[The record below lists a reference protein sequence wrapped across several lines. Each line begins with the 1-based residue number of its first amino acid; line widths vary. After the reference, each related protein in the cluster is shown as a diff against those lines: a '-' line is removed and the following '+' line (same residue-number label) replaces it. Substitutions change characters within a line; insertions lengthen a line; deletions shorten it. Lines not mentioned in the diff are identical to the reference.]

1 MGPGRGLRTVIIQV
15 VGSSAGQPAC
25 RPKRAVSAVESGYSV
40 DVLAGRNHD
49 MACSGKWHASAA
61 TISPLAHWLAG
72 PKKSVHS
79 PFIIG
84 LFFTMSLFPVTLS
97 DFMQQRQAGAFSA
110 QAWVEDC
117 LARAESSA
125 AAHVFTKLYPQAAHL
140 AARHADEAHAAGLT
154 VGPLAGV
161 PVTIKDLYDVAGET
175 TTAGTTVF
183 AGDAPARQDAPAVA
197 RLRAAGAAIVGKTNM
212 TELAFSGIGINPH
225 YGTPVNPADTQ
236 VQRIP
241 GGSSSGAAVSVA
253 LGLAVAGLGSDT
265 GGSIRIPAAL
275 CGVVGFKS
283 TQSRVPLAGA
293 VPLSHSLDTVCAMT
307 RSVADCLVV
316 DGVLSGQPLAV
327 APRPLK
333 GRRLAVPQT
342 LMLDGLDATVA
353 RAFERSLSRLSQ
365 AGALLEDIALT
376 ELADIATLNAPGGF
390 SPVECWAAHHE
401 RIADVMAQLDPRVAS
416 RAKLG
421 QNVSAADYLRMLAN
435 RQRWIQRV
443 EAALAGYDAILS
455 PTVPIV
461 APELELLNRDDDAFA
476 AANRSILRNTF
487 AINFLDGCSFSL
499 PCQAA
504 EELPVGLMV
513 SSVRGD
519 DARLGSVAL
528 AIEAALA

>member
-1 MGPGRGLRTVIIQV
+1 
-15 VGSSAGQPAC
+15 
-25 RPKRAVSAVESGYSV
+25 
-40 DVLAGRNHD
+40 
-49 MACSGKWHASAA
+49 
-61 TISPLAHWLAG
+61 
-72 PKKSVHS
+72 
-79 PFIIG
+79 
-84 LFFTMSLFPVTLS
+84 MSLFPATLS
-97 DFMQQRQAGAFSA
+97 DFIQQRQQGTVSA
-110 QAWVEDC
+110 QAWIEDC

-125 AAHVFTKLYPQAAHL
+125 AAHVFTRLYPEAARL
-140 AARHADEAHAAGLT
+140 AAGHADACHAAGLAA
-154 VGPLAGV
+154 GPLAGV

-175 TTAGTTVF
+175 TTAGTKVF
-183 AGDAPARQDAPAVA
+183 AGDAPASHDAPAVA

-327 APRPLK
+327 AQRPLK

-365 AGALLEDIALT
+365 AGALLEDIALP
-376 ELADIATLNAPGGF
+376 ELAEIAALNAPGGF

-421 QNVSAADYLRMLAN
+421 QNVSAADYLRMLKN
-435 RQRWIQRV
+435 RQRWIQRM

-461 APELELLNRDDDAFA
+461 APELDLLMRDDEAFA
-476 AANRSILRNTF
+476 AANRSTLRNTF

-504 EELPVGLMV
+504 GELPVGLMV